1 MIDFLIK
8 SSISLLVLLAIYH
21 LALEKE
27 KMHQFNRFYLLFC
40 LVFSFVI
47 PFISIEIVDE
57 TVSALTQTNN
67 GITANATMSIVPETL
82 DYTPI
87 IIWSL
92 YCIVT
97 LLLLFRFVR
106 NILRITSRTH
116 LNTVINYKNATL
128 VLLKENT
135 LPHTFWNTIFINE
148 TEYHNRKIEEELY
161 THELI
166 HVTQKHT
173 LDVLIIEIVKTL
185 FWFNP
190 LFIFYKKAIQLNH
203 EFLADEKVVN
213 AFNNVPF
220 YQSLLLSKANENKTF
235 YLASNLNYLV
245 TKKRFLMMTKN
256 KSQTK
261 EILKKIV
268 LLPILSGLVYFLCIK
283 TVAQES
289 NKAVKDQSE
298 KKENLTIDRR
308 DEYYAGVHVVI
319 KDCTKKTII
328 DKQYEQLTLEEKNNN
343 FFYVPKPFIEKSPTE
358 NEYKEFKNASK
369 YAIWVDDEYKQ
380 NEYLNHFNPN
390 DIVFFQ
396 GSGVLKN
403 ARSKKFPQPFQY
415 HLYTKDYFDK
425 NLKNSHLKFTN
436 KDLIITKNCLDKFD
450 KNKSFEETLERK
462 KSESTDISKL
472 GEMTVKPEFPGGVL
486 EFYKFIGAN
495 FKVPTG
501 LKSGGKVFLTFMVEK
516 DGSLSE
522 FEIVKD
528 LGFGTADEVI
538 RVLKLSPKWIPGK
551 ENNEILRVKYSLP
564 IQIEP
569 ENK

>member
-8 SSISLLVLLAIYH
+8 STLSLLVLLAIYH
-21 LALEKE
+21 LILEKE

-47 PFISIEIVDE
+47 PFISIEIIDE
-57 TVSALTQTNN
+57 SVSAITHTNK
-67 GITANATMSIVPETL
+67 GITANATMTIVPETL

-92 YCIVT
+92 YCVVT
-97 LLLLFRFVR
+97 SLLLFRFLR

-116 LNTVINYKNATL
+116 FNTVINYKNAKL
-128 VLLKENT
+128 VLLKEKT
-135 LPHTFWNTIFINE
+135 LPHTFWNTIFVNE
-148 TEYHNRKIEEELY
+148 TEYRNRKIEEELY

-173 LDVLIIEIVKTL
+173 LDVLLIEIVKTL

-213 AFNNVPF
+213 SFNNVPF
-220 YQSLLLSKANENKTF
+220 YQSLLLSKANENQPF

-261 EILKKIV
+261 EILKKIL

-289 NKAVKDQSE
+289 NKAVKNQSE
-298 KKENLTIDRR
+298 KKGKSTIDRR

-358 NEYKEFKNASK
+358 NEYKEFKNAAK

-380 NEYLNHFNPN
+380 NEYLNNFNPN

-396 GSGVLKN
+396 GSTVLKN

-436 KDLIITKNCLDKFD
+436 KELIITKNCLDKFD
-450 KNKSFEETLERK
+450 KTKNFEETIK
-462 KSESTDISKL
+462 TNKSETTDKSKL
-472 GEMTVKPEFPGGVL
+472 EEMTVKPEFPGGVL

-495 FKVPTG
+495 FKVPAE
-501 LKSGGKVFLTFMVEK
+501 LKSGGKVFLTFIVEK

-551 ENNEILRVKYSLP
+551 ENNEIVRVKYSLP
-564 IQIEP
+564 VQIEP